1 VAETAENPIPSRIFL
16 SPQRTQR
23 NTKEKQVKARLK
35 TLSEQEVKLLDPA
48 RVITAIEDAFRNR
61 YPETLIPIRT
71 QMNIAGGVFLVMPCY
86 DRRGRGLG
94 MKLVTVCEAAPG
106 NEGKL
111 HATYLVLKPETGEP
125 TVVMPAAYLTELR
138 TAATS
143 AVATKF
149 LAREDARVLGIFGTG
164 RQARAH
170 LQVLRLVRSFEHF
183 LISGSDQGRSRE
195 FAQEMAR
202 ELGTTVESVYS
213 RACAAE
219 SDVLCTCTTSTV
231 PLFDG
236 HLLRP
241 GTHLNLIGAFQP
253 HTREVDDTTVQRA
266 RIVVDTY
273 EGALVEAGDLI
284 IPLKSHAIDR
294 THILS
299 DLHQLVSKKR
309 IVRSAPGDIT
319 LFKSVGCALED
330 LVTAELV
337 AQPAN

>member
-1 VAETAENPIPSRIFL
+1 
-16 SPQRTQR
+16 
-23 NTKEKQVKARLK
+23 LK
-35 TLSEQEVKLLDPA
+35 TLTEEEVKTLLDPS
-48 RVITAIEDAFRNR
+48 RVITAIEEAFRNR
-61 YPETLIPIRT
+61 YLDTLIPIRT
-71 QMNIAGGVFLVMPCY
+71 QMPVAHGVLLIMPCY
-86 DRRGRGLG
+86 DRREQGLG

-106 NEGKL
+106 SEGKL
-111 HATYLVLKPETGEP
+111 HATYLVLNPATGEP
-125 TVVMPAAYLTELR
+125 VVVMPATYLTELR

-170 LQVLRLVRSFEHF
+170 LQVLRLIRPFDHF
-183 LISGSDQGRSRE
+183 LISGLEPGRSRE

-202 ELGTTVESVYS
+202 ELGAKVESVYS

-219 SDVLCTCTTSTV
+219 SDVLCTCTTSKV

-253 HTREVDDTTVQRA
+253 HTREVDDATVQRS

-284 IPLKSHAIDR
+284 IPLKSHVIER

-299 DLHQLVSKKR
+299 DLHQLVTRKR
-309 IVRSAPGDIT
+309 IVRTSPDDIT

-337 AQPAN
+337 ALPAN

>member
-1 VAETAENPIPSRIFL
+1 M
-16 SPQRTQR
+16 
-23 NTKEKQVKARLK
+23 K
-35 TLSEQEVKLLDPA
+35 TLTEDEVKRVLDPA
-48 RVITAIEDAFRNR
+48 RVIAAIEEAFRSR
-61 YPETLIPIRT
+61 YPDTLIPVRT
-71 QMNIAGGVFLVMPCY
+71 QLPISNGILLLMPCY
-86 DRRGRGLG
+86 DRRAHSLG
-94 MKLVTVCEAAPG
+94 MKLVTVCDTAPG
-106 NEGKL
+106 GEGKV
-111 HATYLVLKPETGEP
+111 HATYLVLAPETGQP
-125 TVVMPAAYLTELR
+125 IAIMSATYLTELR

-149 LAREDARVLGIFGTG
+149 LAREDTRVLGIFGTG

-170 LQVLRLVRSFEHF
+170 LHVLRLVRPFDHF

-202 ELGTTVESVYS
+202 ELGASVESVYS

-219 SDVLCTCTTSTV
+219 SDVLCTCTTSKV

-241 GTHLNLIGAFQP
+241 GTHLNVIGAFQP
-253 HTREVDDTTVQRA
+253 HTREVDDTTVQRS
-266 RIVVDTY
+266 RLVVDTY

-284 IPLKSHAIDR
+284 IPLKSHIIDR
-294 THILS
+294 NHILS
-299 DLHQLVSKKR
+299 DLHQVVSRKR
-309 IVRSAPGDIT
+309 IVRTSAEDIT

-337 AQPAN
+337 ASAEE